1 MDPVRGGGAKPV
13 TATVTGGQGVDE
25 SRGSG
30 RPDALTGTP
39 ATGVYRP
46 NGGQAAARGEW
57 PALPDPGQTPAF
69 GEAVVDRCGTEIAK
83 LEAELDKLGTGPEDM
98 AKAMKLQRKFDTY
111 MRIMTL
117 ISEIW
122 KGQNDAIR
130 SVINNI
136 N

>member
-13 TATVTGGQGVDE
+13 TTTVTGGQGAE
-25 SRGSG
+25 TTGPG

-39 ATGVYRP
+39 AAGVYRSG
-46 NGGQAAARGEW
+46 GGQAAARGEW
-57 PALPDPGQTPAF
+57 PALPDPGQAPGF
-69 GEAVVDRCGTEIAK
+69 GESTVERCGNEIAK
-83 LEAELDKLGTGPEDM
+83 LEAELDKLGTGPKDM
-98 AKAMKLQRKFDTY
+98 AKAMKLQRKLDTY

-122 KGQNDAIR
+122 KSQNDAIR

>member
-1 MDPVRGGGAKPV
+1 MDPVRGSAANPV
-13 TATVTGGQGVDE
+13 TTTVTGGRDVEATGP
-25 SRGSG
+25 G

-39 ATGVYRP
+39 STGVYR
-46 NGGQAAARGEW
+46 GGTGQPAARGEW
-57 PALPDPGQTPAF
+57 PVLPDPGQAPGF
-69 GEAVVDRCGTEIAK
+69 GESIVDRCGSELAK
-83 LEAELDKLGTGPEDM
+83 LEAELDRLGTGSEDM
-98 AKAMKLQRKFDTY
+98 AKAMKLQRKLDRY

-122 KGQNDAIR
+122 KSQNDAIR